1 MDWKELGK
9 KGANIGKKAIE
20 TTNETI
26 TKYNKDKAEKSKIKY
41 QEQTQADKDANKA
54 GIFEKGVYCPKCRSK
69 NVEFMQNN
77 RKGFSAGKAVTG
89 AALTG
94 GIGTLAGFAGKK
106 GKNEWHCTNCGN
118 VFKKK

>member
-1 MDWKELGK
+1 MDWKELT
-9 KGANIGKKAIE
+9 KKAID

-26 TKYNKDKAEKSKIKY
+26 SQYNKGKTEKNKKKY
-41 QEQTQADKDANKA
+41 QEQKQAEKDANKA
-54 GIFEKGVYCPKCRSK
+54 GLFEKGVYCPKCRSK

-77 RKGFSAGKAVTG
+77 RKGFSAGKAVAG
-89 AALTG
+89 AVLTG
-94 GIGTLAGFAGKK
+94 GIGTLAGFTGKK